1 MADQHSGFKLVKP
14 APDEIDVE
22 RVAFHYDRVSD
33 TLLVHFFGAALP
45 AFSVDV
51 NDFEYLRVELDTHRV
66 VGLQVEAFLTRAI
79 WEDPR
84 YLLWAV
90 RAGIGLDE
98 LARSESQLSPAA
110 VQHAAA
116 TSAIQEVERAIA

>member
-1 MADQHSGFKLVKP
+1 MADLRSGIQLAIP
-14 APDEIDVE
+14 APDEIDLE

-33 TLLVHFFGAALP
+33 TLLVYFFGAALP

-51 NDFEYLRVELDTHRV
+51 NDFEYLRMELDSHRV
-66 VGLQVEAFLTRAI
+66 VGLQIEAFLLRAI

-84 YLLWAV
+84 YLLWSV

-98 LARSESQLSPAA
+98 LARSERQLSPATFS
-110 VQHAAA
+110 VLP
-116 TSAIQEVERAIA
+116 R